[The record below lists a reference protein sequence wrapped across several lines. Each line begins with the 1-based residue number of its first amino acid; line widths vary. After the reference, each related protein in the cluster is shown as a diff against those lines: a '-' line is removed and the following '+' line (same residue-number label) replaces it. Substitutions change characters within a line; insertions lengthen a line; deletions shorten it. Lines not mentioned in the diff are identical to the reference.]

1 MMISQVFIKM
11 SREIFVANMQD
22 LLVLGHLQTI
32 SFSSMLSSSMSST
45 KFYDN
50 NEYTKRHMQQST
62 NKPTTPAYT
71 SELNACLYLCVK

>member
-11 SREIFVANMQD
+11 SREILVANMQD

-50 NEYTKRHMQQST
+50 NEYTKKTYATINQ
-62 NKPTTPAYT
+62 
-71 SELNACLYLCVK
+71 